1 MKLNTKDLLS
11 GAILIL
17 VAAIGLWLNGD
28 HALGSAR
35 RMGPG
40 YMPMLT
46 FWIQMGIGAAV
57 VAMGFFSGPDPLERW
72 TGLDIATPLLAIAI
86 GTVAYLVLNR
96 IPVLQTNMYAIGLG
110 TLIGCLV
117 WAASKGWRPLAM
129 VLAGMAVFAL
139 VLEKGGFMLAI
150 VLTILTAVLADE
162 TQKPKGVLGLIVFL
176 LALCYA
182 VFIYYLDIR
191 VNVWPQFS

>member
-1 MKLNTKDLLS
+1 MKINTKDIIS
-11 GAILIL
+11 GVIMLTLAL
-17 VAAIGLWLNGD
+17 VGFWLNTD

-46 FWIQMGIGAAV
+46 FWILGGIGV
-57 VAMGFFSGPDPLERW
+57 FVIFMGFGSGPERLEKW
-72 TGLDIATPLLAIAI
+72 TRRDIATPII
-86 GTVAYLVLNR
+86 GAVVGTAAYLVLLHV
-96 IPVLQTNMYAIGLG
+96 PALQTNMYALGLG
-110 TLIGCLV
+110 TLIGCLI
-117 WAASKGWRPLAM
+117 WALSPGWKPLALI
-129 VLAGMAVFAL
+129 LAGMAVFAL
-139 VLEKGGFMLAI
+139 LLEKGGFMLAI
-150 VLTILTAVLADE
+150 VGTILTSVVADE
-162 TQKPKGVLGLIVFL
+162 TQKPKGVLGLVIFL

>member
-1 MKLNTKDLLS
+1 MKLNTKDILS
-11 GAILIL
+11 GAIMLGLAL
-17 VAAIGLWLNGD
+17 VGYWLNGE

-46 FWIQMGIGAAV
+46 FWLLGGIGAFV
-57 VAMGFFSGPDPLERW
+57 IFMGFGSGPERLEKW
-72 TGLDIATPLLAIAI
+72 SKLDIVTPIAGAVI
-86 GTVAYLVLNR
+86 GTAAYLVLSHV
-96 IPVLQTNMYAIGLG
+96 PALQTNMYALGLG
-110 TLIGCLV
+110 TLIGCV
-117 WAASKGWRPLAM
+117 IWAISKGWRPLAL

-139 VLEKGGFMLAI
+139 LLEKGGFMLAI
-150 VLTILTAVLADE
+150 VGTILTAVLADE
-162 TQKPKGVLGLIVFL
+162 TQKPKGVLGLVLFL
-176 LALCYA
+176 LALCYG

>member
-1 MKLNTKDLLS
+1 MKINTKDIIS
-11 GAILIL
+11 GVIMLTLAL
-17 VAAIGLWLNGD
+17 VGYYLNGD

-46 FWIQMGIGAAV
+46 FWILGGIGAFV
-57 VAMGFFSGPDPLERW
+57 IFMGFGSGPERLEKWSARE
-72 TGLDIATPLLAIAI
+72 IATPIIGAIV
-86 GTVAYLVLNR
+86 GTVAYFMLLHV
-96 IPVLQTNMYAIGLG
+96 PALQTNMYALGLG
-110 TLIGCLV
+110 VLIGCLI
-117 WAASKGWRPLAM
+117 WALAPGWKPLALI
-129 VLAGMAVFAL
+129 LAGMAVFAL
-139 VLEKGGFMLAI
+139 LLEKAGFMLALI
-150 VLTILTAVLADE
+150 GTILTSVVADE
-162 TQKPKGVLGLIVFL
+162 TQKPKGVIGLVIFL

>member
-1 MKLNTKDLLS
+1 MKLNTKDILS
-11 GAILIL
+11 GAIMLGLAL
-17 VAAIGLWLNGD
+17 VGYWLNGD

-46 FWIQMGIGAAV
+46 FWLLGGIGAFV
-57 VAMGFFSGPDPLERW
+57 IFMGLGSGPERLEKW
-72 TGLDIATPLLAIAI
+72 TSKEIATPLLGIVI
-86 GTVAYLVLNR
+86 GTIAYLGFST
-96 IPVLQTNMYAIGLG
+96 IPALHTNMYALGLG
-110 TLIGCLV
+110 TLVGCLV
-117 WAASKGWRPLAM
+117 WAVAPGWRPLAL

-139 VLEKGGFMLAI
+139 LLEKGGFMLAI
-150 VLTILTAVLADE
+150 VATTLTAVLADE
-162 TQKPKGVLGLIVFL
+162 TQKPKGVIGLVVFL